1 MSNTVSVQKDLSLG
15 PMIPLAMEAGGL
27 GNRSLLKAHTSRPC
41 AGCGAR
47 AAYRVVI
54 RDMATGRVVQ
64 EIFLCSRCAMLKFVS
79 MRPYLA
85 RVRPRL
91 FDEMVCRGLI

>member
-1 MSNTVSVQKDLSLG
+1 
-15 PMIPLAMEAGGL
+15 MIPLAMEAGGL
-27 GNRSLLKAHTSRPC
+27 RSRSLLEARTSHPC

-47 AAYRVVI
+47 AAYRVVS
-54 RDMATGRVVQ
+54 RDVATGRVVR
-64 EIFLCSRCAMLKFVS
+64 EFFLCSRCAMLKFVS

>member
-1 MSNTVSVQKDLSLG
+1 
-15 PMIPLAMEAGGL
+15 MIPLAMEAGGL
-27 GNRSLLKAHTSRPC
+27 GNRSLLEARTSRPC

-47 AAYRVVI
+47 AAYRIVI
-54 RDMATGRVVQ
+54 RDMATGQVVR
-64 EIFLCSRCAMLKFVS
+64 EFFLCSRCAMLKFVS

-91 FDEMVCRGLI
+91 FNELVCRGFI